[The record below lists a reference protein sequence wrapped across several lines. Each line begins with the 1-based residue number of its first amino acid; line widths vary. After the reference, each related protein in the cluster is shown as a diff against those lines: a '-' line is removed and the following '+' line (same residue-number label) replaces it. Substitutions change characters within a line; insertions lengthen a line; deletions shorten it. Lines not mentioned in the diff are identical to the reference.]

1 MVVCYWSI
9 SQSQTTTQ
17 LAGNKHNYIKSQQQI
32 CNIVASSIP
41 YTLHNVTY
49 YLLIKQSLVE
59 FLISSITYFL
69 MKEDEYREMVSISHT
84 MEDEYGQY
92 FDSVIPFEVNNPDI
106 GYP

>member
-1 MVVCYWSI
+1 M
-9 SQSQTTTQ
+9 
-17 LAGNKHNYIKSQQQI
+17 
-32 CNIVASSIP
+32 
-41 YTLHNVTY
+41 
-49 YLLIKQSLVE
+49 E
-59 FLISSITYFL
+59 FLIFSITYFL